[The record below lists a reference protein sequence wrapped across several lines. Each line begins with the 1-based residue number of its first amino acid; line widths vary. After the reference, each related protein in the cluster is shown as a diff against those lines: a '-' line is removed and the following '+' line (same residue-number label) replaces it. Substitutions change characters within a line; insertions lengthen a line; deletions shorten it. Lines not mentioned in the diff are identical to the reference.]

1 MVRPINSSSTPHP
14 PHRQVGSP
22 ASPQVTPEAGK
33 APRHAIGQQ
42 AKAAVMSAVQG
53 EELPKNIQAKAA
65 VMSAVQGEELPRN
78 IQGKV
83 ASALARGLS
92 LDTIINLQ
100 EPSEP
105 SGDTAPITDVTV
117 EPVVDEVVVDEI
129 VIDDSAIDVSI
140 DTSAQAE
147 PAGDA
152 VLEVEPAELPP
163 TDALLSDSELTD
175 LMPDSDDAEMN

>member
-1 MVRPINSSSTPHP
+1 MVRPINSPSTPHP

-33 APRHAIGQQ
+33 APRHAIGQ
-42 AKAAVMSAVQG
+42 
-53 EELPKNIQAKAA
+53 QAKAA